1 MTSLWSR
8 KGQTPTDDRGA
19 SPRPVAAAAPVTSA
33 ARTTPRRKST
43 GHAVLIRPH
52 LTEKSSVLAERGRYT
67 FLVTA
72 DAEKTSIAR
81 AVAERYGVHP
91 TRVGIVHL
99 PGKEVRYGRTVGRR
113 SVVRKAI
120 VTLRSGES
128 IPFGVKS

>member
-1 MTSLWSR
+1 M
-8 KGQTPTDDRGA
+8 
-19 SPRPVAAAAPVTSA
+19 
-33 ARTTPRRKST
+33 

-67 FLVTA
+67 FLVSA

-99 PGKEVRYGRTVGRR
+99 PGKEVRYGKTVGRR
-113 SVVRKAI
+113 SVIRKAI
-120 VTLRSGES
+120 VTLRSGET
-128 IPFGVKS
+128 IPFGVKT